1 MVDFYDRLTDF
12 AKTESQAVRQR
23 IEADLWAEH
32 GAEQAV
38 FVLDL
43 SGFSRHAD
51 KHGIVHFLA
60 LIQQMRILLKPL
72 VEDHRGTVVKFEADN
87 CFARFS
93 NPMNAIEAAIEC
105 NHTLDALNRT
115 VHQDFEINASV
126 GIDFGW
132 ILLVRETDFYG
143 MPVNIASKLGEDI
156 ARPGQILVTDHAIRK
171 IGARNDVMTEPHPVS
186 IYDLE
191 IEAHEILYRDTRS

>member
-1 MVDFYDRLTDF
+1 MSDFYERLTDF

-23 IEADLWAEH
+23 IEADLWAKH

-38 FVLDL
+38 FILDL
-43 SGFSRHAD
+43 SGFSRRAD

-60 LIQQMRILLKPL
+60 LIQQMRTLLKPL

-87 CFARFS
+87 CFARFAD
-93 NPMNAIEAAIEC
+93 PADAIDAAIEC
-105 NHTLDALNRT
+105 NHTLSALNQT
-115 VHQDFEINASV
+115 VHEDFEIMASV

-132 ILLVRETDFYG
+132 ILLVKETDFYG
-143 MPVNIASKLGEDI
+143 MPVNIASKLGEDN
-156 ARPGQILVTDHAIRK
+156 ARPGQILVTDRVVKK
-171 IGARNDVMTEPHPVS
+171 IGARNDVTTRPHPIN

-191 IEAHEILYRDTRS
+191 IETHEILYKQLQP